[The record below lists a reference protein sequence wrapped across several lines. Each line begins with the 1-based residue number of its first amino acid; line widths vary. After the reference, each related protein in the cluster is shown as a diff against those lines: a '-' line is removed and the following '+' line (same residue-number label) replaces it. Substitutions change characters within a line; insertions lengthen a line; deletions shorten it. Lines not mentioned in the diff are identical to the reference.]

1 MSKKTI
7 IIIVAAVVLLGIAYS
22 MGSSNSASG
31 SGSTVSQPVQTQ
43 QAVQTQPAQQVTQ
56 QQQPLQQVAQP
67 QSVPQKSEPD
77 YMEITPT
84 KLFAAFEDNE
94 AAANMK
100 YNGNLIQ
107 ITGTIS
113 DIGTDI
119 LGDPYLSFETDLL
132 QGVTCYFKKYDMEE
146 IAQVKKGQKVT
157 VRGTCDGKLVYVLLK
172 NCELVK

>member
-31 SGSTVSQPVQTQ
+31 SGSTVSQPVQQ
-43 QAVQTQPAQQVTQ
+43 SSQS
-56 QQQPLQQVAQP
+56 QQPVQQPVQQVAQTQNEP
-67 QSVPQKSEPD
+67 QRSEPD
-77 YMEITPT
+77 YIEITPA

-100 YNGNLIQ
+100 YKGKLIQ
-107 ITGTIS
+107 VTGTIN

-119 LGDPYLSFETDLL
+119 LGDPYITFETDILK
-132 QGVTCYFKKYDMEE
+132 GVNCYFTKSSMEE
-146 IAQVKKGQKVT
+146 IAQVRKGQKVT
-157 VRGTCDGKLVYVLLK
+157 VRGICDGKLVYVLLK
-172 NCELVK
+172 KCELVK